1 MDVSSLNSPQDF
13 ALTAT
18 PVPKRCRFNPE
29 VKVEF
34 NFERIQLI
42 ILALIC
48 FNYWA
53 SKSCE
58 IFDGTRV
65 VMSPFESAYTHEN
78 GGLALYENNP
88 STVGC
93 WAKKHKKA
101 ESLSPIG
108 WVALPDFPK

>member
-1 MDVSSLNSPQDF
+1 MDVSSLNSPQDST
-13 ALTAT
+13 LIVT
-18 PVPKRCRFNPE
+18 PVPKRCRSSPE

-48 FNYWA
+48 FNYAA

-58 IFDGTRV
+58 IFDGSRV
-65 VMSPFESAYTHEN
+65 VISPYESAYTHKV
-78 GGLALYENNP
+78 GGLALYKKNP

-93 WAKKHKKA
+93 YEQHHKNA
-101 ESLSPIG
+101 ESLTSTG
-108 WVALPDFPK
+108 WRALPDFPK